1 MSARVGVFAL
11 IVLSIPIIF
20 WGLGSYSVANNDEAY
35 YHSVARTMVDTG
47 NWLRLEFTGEHRLY
61 DTFMNAPLHY

>member
-35 YHSVARTMVDTG
+35 YHAVAAAYEAAYG
-47 NWLRLEFTGEHRLY
+47 GSYYFKS
-61 DTFMNAPLHY
+61 